1 MLSIDQW
8 VLFNYHNN
16 KIEGNVLTLDDV
28 DWLSRNDSLCKY
40 RMYQLER
47 TNWDCEKHIAEIN
60 NGFKAIEYVDE
71 LFASGDRI
79 TLREIREIQSLVEPS
94 KSGFRVIPV
103 EISGADVKAADAYD
117 IMPSLQSLLDEYY
130 DGIEECGEYDII
142 KRIAE
147 FHIKF
152 ERIHPFLDGNG
163 RTGRLIM
170 NVQLRRLC
178 ANDFIPIII
187 FKDDVSDYYYFLNL
201 ERYNGL
207 VALIYYSRYKTR
219 LLLDIYNTNINLG
232 DFVKCIR

>member
-1 MLSIDQW
+1 MDQW

-28 DWLSRNDSLCKY
+28 DWLSRNDSLCAWRIDKLSEKY
-40 RMYQLER
+40 
-47 TNWDCEKHIAEIN
+47 NDIDKHIADIK
-60 NGFKAIEYVDE
+60 NGFKAIEYARE
-71 LFASGDRI
+71 LIDANKDKI
-79 TLREIREIQSLVEPS
+79 TLREIREIQN
-94 KSGFRVIPV
+94 KSGFRLIPV
-103 EISGADVKAADAYD
+103 EISGSDCLTSD
-117 IMPSLQSLLDEYY
+117 IVPYLQSLLDEYY
-130 DGIEECGEYDII
+130 YGIDDCDKYEII
-142 KRIAE
+142 RRIAK

-152 ERIHPFLDGNG
+152 EKIHPFLDGNG

-187 FKDDVSDYYYFLNL
+187 FKDDVADYYHVLNFKH
-201 ERYNGL
+201 YNEL